1 MSSCC
6 EFFPEARQRRREAE
20 LGEQLRMPTKHE
32 LRAQLLRA
40 AGLDRGDHARD
51 RPDGVGPQRA
61 PTCVR
66 IVGYQQL
73 AHGRSPQ
80 PAPVLERSGTVEQPS
95 HDERAFEVGPH
106 GGGRDLR
113 HLDGHGARSTSLL
126 PLPPSPGLEPFSGSG
141 AEGYDAVHELCQQPD
156 GRGGIAQRER
166 EHATRHGTEKRTP
179 PQHERRAAASSSLSA
194 PTSGRQQ
201 GAQGCTQRTRV
212 TVAQSKYFNKTAK
225 NSDWVVVA
233 LIPIGRSG
241 RRRRA
246 RFFLRVQAEDSSFN
260 GGKRRDCR
268 KLKSLTAAYVLLKL
282 ALTVVLA
289 RIFCTSRSE
298 PPGATRT

>member
-73 AHGRSPQ
+73 AHRRCPQ

-179 PQHERRAAASSSLSA
+179 PQHERRARRHAQR
-194 PTSGRQQ
+194 RQQ
-201 GAQGCTQRTRV
+201 GAPGCTQRTR
-212 TVAQSKYFNKTAK
+212 
-225 NSDWVVVA
+225 
-233 LIPIGRSG
+233 
-241 RRRRA
+241 
-246 RFFLRVQAEDSSFN
+246 AE
-260 GGKRRDCR
+260 
-268 KLKSLTAAYVLLKL
+268 LLKVSI
-282 ALTVVLA
+282 LTRQA
-289 RIFCTSRSE
+289 K
-298 PPGATRT
+298 PPMGCSCANPNRAFGPSA